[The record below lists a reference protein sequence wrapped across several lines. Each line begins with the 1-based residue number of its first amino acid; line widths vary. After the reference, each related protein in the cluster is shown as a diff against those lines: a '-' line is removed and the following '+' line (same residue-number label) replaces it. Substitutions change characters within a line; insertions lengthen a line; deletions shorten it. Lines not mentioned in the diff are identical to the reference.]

1 MEGPEEKNMK
11 RALIGTLL
19 IGVMGLGTAMAED
32 GWRDRYRDHQDIRRD
47 EAQIQHDRWEL
58 RRDLREGN
66 YGAAARERA
75 EIRERYRDLNH
86 DRRDL
91 YWDRR

>member
-1 MEGPEEKNMK
+1 MK
-11 RALIGTLL
+11 RILIGTFL
-19 IGVMGLGTAMAED
+19 ISIMGMGTALAQD

-47 EAQIQHDRWEL
+47 EAAIAHDRWEL
-58 RRDLREGN
+58 RRDLREGR

-75 EIRERYRDLNH
+75 EIRARYRDLNR

>member
-1 MEGPEEKNMK
+1 MK
-11 RALIGTLL
+11 RVLMGTLL
-19 IGVMGLGTAMAED
+19 IGVMGMGTALAQD
-32 GWRDRYRDHQDIRRD
+32 GWGDRYRDRQDIRRD
-47 EAQIQHDRWEL
+47 QAKIEHDRWEL

-66 YGAAARERA
+66 YAAAAHERA
-75 EIRERYRDLNH
+75 EIRSRYRDLNH